1 MKAKRKYPSGMDSI
15 EKRICQ
21 ISLEVRGAHQAT
33 VLEGYAAVF
42 NTLSQ
47 DLGGFKEI
55 IADKAFSRSLKAGAD
70 VRALVDHDPSKI
82 LGRSKSGTLTLRE
95 DDHGLKVSIK
105 PPDTTVGR
113 DIVES
118 TRRGDVDQMSF
129 AFSVVSDSWE
139 TIDGEEVRTITD
151 VDLHDVSIVS
161 FPAYVNT
168 EIAVRSL
175 GHHKTDQKT
184 RAIIESQRAYVECR
198 RRGCGE

>member
-1 MKAKRKYPSGMDSI
+1 MKAKRKYPSGTDSI

-55 IADKAFSRSLKAGAD
+55 IADTAFSRTLKAGAD

-95 DDHGLKVSIK
+95 DDHGLKVKIK

-129 AFSVVSDSWE
+129 AFTVVSDTWD
-139 TIDGEEVRTITD
+139 TIEGEDIRTITD
-151 VDLHDVSIVS
+151 VDLHDVSIVTYPS
-161 FPAYVNT
+161 YTNT
-168 EIAVRSL
+168 EIAVRAL
-175 GHHKTDQKT
+175 DKI
-184 RAIIESQRAYVECR
+184 RADSKARALICSQTAYMDTIKR
-198 RRGCGE
+198 PG

>member
-1 MKAKRKYPSGMDSI
+1 MKAKRKYPNGQDSI
-15 EKRICQ
+15 EKRICTF
-21 ISLEVRGAHQAT
+21 SPEVRGSHQGT

-42 NTLSQ
+42 NTLSK

-55 IADKAFSRSLKAGAD
+55 IADKAFSRTLKAGAD

-82 LGRSKSGTLTLRE
+82 LGRSKAGTLTLRE

-129 AFSVVSDSWE
+129 AFSVVSDTWE

-151 VDLHDVSIVS
+151 VDLHDVSIVTY
-161 FPAYVNT
+161 PAYTDTAV
-168 EIAVRSL
+168 AVRSL
-175 GHHKTDQKT
+175 GHYKTDQKT

-198 RRGCGE
+198 RRGCGD